1 MALLHVE
8 NLYKGFSGETLFKNI
23 TFSIDEKDKIG
34 VIGINGAGKTTLIKM
49 LLEEEENDVDPST
62 NQRGIISKKG
72 NLKIGYLSQNI
83 NVNPNNTIF
92 EELMLVFGKVM
103 EDHKKIQELS
113 LRLNI
118 EPENFDNIMEELAVV
133 TTRYEQEEG
142 YAIEYK
148 VKQVLNGLSIS
159 EDLWQQRIGD
169 LSGGQKSRTA
179 LGKILLEEPEL
190 LILDEPTNHLDLLA
204 IEWLE
209 KFLKDYNKAVMVVSH
224 DRYFLDNVVG
234 RIFEI
239 EGHTLKT
246 YKGNFTDYTIQK
258 EIYLSGAIKAFEK
271 EQEKIKQMEEYI
283 RRYKAGIKS
292 KQARG
297 RESLLNRM
305 ERMDNPVVNVRKM
318 KLKFE
323 IERPSVDRVL
333 KIEKLSKSYD
343 GKKIFQN
350 LNLEIFRGERVGLIG
365 KNGVGKSTL
374 LKIINGME
382 KADSGKVII
391 GDKVTIGYYDQ
402 NHQGL
407 DEKVSILNEFMFN
420 YPMSE
425 EDVRR
430 LAGGFLFPEEDVFKI
445 IGSLSGGEK
454 ARVTLMKLIL
464 KKANFL
470 VLDEPTNHLDI
481 YSREVLE
488 EALEDYQGTILIV
501 SHDRYFLEG
510 IVNTIYEITEDGA
523 EKFNGNYSEY
533 CAKKSKKLIEK
544 NNENIINNYEE
555 QKKIKNKISSLEKK
569 YVETEKN
576 IEKLEEKKVALEKE
590 YEIAGKKNILEELLK
605 IQEKLENIDTE
616 ILLEMEKWEEI
627 EKELKNLK
635 KAL

>member
-23 TFSIDEKDKIG
+23 TFSIDQKDKIG
-34 VIGINGAGKTTLIKM
+34 VIGVNGAGKTTLIKM
-49 LLEEEENDVDPST
+49 MLEIEENDVDPST
-62 NQRGIISKKG
+62 DRRGTISKKG
-72 NLKIGYLSQNI
+72 NLKVGYLSQNI
-83 NVNPNNTIF
+83 NLNYENTVF
-92 EELMLVFGKVM
+92 EELMTVFSSVL
-103 EDHKKIQELS
+103 EDYKKIHELS

-118 EPENFDNIMEELAVV
+118 EEENFDKIMEELSLVS
-133 TTRYEQEEG
+133 TRYEQAEG
-142 YAIEYK
+142 YSIEYK
-148 VKQVLNGLSIS
+148 VKQILNGLSLP
-159 EDLWQQRIGD
+159 EDLWNVKIGD

-190 LILDEPTNHLDLLA
+190 LILDEPTNHLDLIA

-224 DRYFLDNVVG
+224 DRYFLDNVAN

-239 EGHTLKT
+239 EGKTLRT

-258 EIYLSGAIKAFEK
+258 EAYLSGAVKAFEK
-271 EQEKIKQMEEYI
+271 EQDKIKKIEEYVQ
-283 RRYKAGIKS
+283 RYKAGIKS

-297 RESLLNRM
+297 RQKLLDRM
-305 ERMDNPVVNVRKM
+305 EKMENPIFSKRKM

-343 GKKIFQN
+343 GKRLFKN
-350 LNLEIFRGERVGLIG
+350 LDLEIFRGERVGIIG

-374 LKIINGME
+374 LKIVNGLE
-382 KADSGKVII
+382 KADRGTVTIGEKVS
-391 GDKVTIGYYDQ
+391 IGYYDQ

-407 DEKVSILNEFMFN
+407 DLKATILNEFLYN

-425 EDVRR
+425 EQVRT
-430 LAGGFLFPEEDVFKI
+430 LAGAFLFPEDDVMKV

-470 VLDEPTNHLDI
+470 ILDEPTNHLDI

-488 EALEDYQGTILIV
+488 EALEDYEGTILVV

-510 IVNTIYEITEDGA
+510 IVNTIYEITEEGA
-523 EKFNGNYSEY
+523 EKFKGDYEAY
-533 CAKKSKKLIEK
+533 CTQKKNVKEEK
-544 NNENIINNYEE
+544 VSDRVNDYEE
-555 QKKIKNKISSLEKK
+555 QKRIKNRISSLEKK
-569 YVETEKN
+569 FKEAEKD
-576 IEKLEEKKVALEKE
+576 IEKLENKKEKVQKDYDFAGKENNLEK
-590 YEIAGKKNILEELLK
+590 LLDL
-605 IQEKLENIDTE
+605 QNQLDSLDEE
-616 ILLEMEKWEEI
+616 ILNKMEEWESI
-627 EKELKNLK
+627 ENELKTLK
-635 KAL
+635 NTL

>member
-23 TFSIDEKDKIG
+23 TFSIDQKDKIG
-34 VIGINGAGKTTLIKM
+34 VIGVNGAGKTTLIKM
-49 LLEEEENDVDPST
+49 MLEIEENDVDPST
-62 NQRGIISKKG
+62 DRRGTISKKG
-72 NLKIGYLSQNI
+72 NLKVGYLSQNI
-83 NVNPNNTIF
+83 NLNNENTVF
-92 EELMLVFGKVM
+92 EELMTVFDSVVK
-103 EDHKKIQELS
+103 DYKKIHELS

-118 EPENFDNIMEELAVV
+118 EEENFDKIMEELSVV
-133 TTRYEQEEG
+133 STRYEQAEG
-142 YAIEYK
+142 YSIEYK
-148 VKQVLNGLSIS
+148 VKQILNGLSLP
-159 EDLWQQRIGD
+159 EDLWNQKIGD

-190 LILDEPTNHLDLLA
+190 LILDEPTNHLDLIA

-209 KFLKDYNKAVMVVSH
+209 KFLKEYNKAVMVVSH
-224 DRYFLDNVVG
+224 DRYFLDNVVN

-239 EGHTLKT
+239 EGKTLRT

-258 EIYLSGAIKAFEK
+258 EAYLSGAVKAFEK
-271 EQEKIKQMEEYI
+271 EQARIKKIEEYVL
-283 RRYKAGIKS
+283 RYKAGIKS

-297 RESLLNRM
+297 RQKLLDRM
-305 ERMDNPVVNVRKM
+305 EKMENPVFAKRKM

-343 GKKIFQN
+343 GKNLFKN
-350 LNLEIFRGERVGLIG
+350 LNLEIFRGERIGVIG

-374 LKIINGME
+374 LKIVNGLE
-382 KADSGKVII
+382 KADSGTVII
-391 GDKVTIGYYDQ
+391 GDKVSIGYYDQ
-402 NHQGL
+402 NHKGL
-407 DEKVSILNEFMFN
+407 DLKATILNEFLYN

-430 LAGGFLFPEEDVFKI
+430 LAGGFLFPEDDVMKV

-470 VLDEPTNHLDI
+470 ILDEPTNHLDI

-488 EALEDYQGTILIV
+488 EALEDYEGTILVV

-523 EKFNGNYSEY
+523 EKFKGDYEAY
-533 CAKKSKKLIEK
+533 CNQKKNIKEGKLSIGV
-544 NNENIINNYEE
+544 NDYEE
-555 QKKIKNKISSLEKK
+555 QKKIKNRISSLEKK
-569 YVETEKN
+569 YIEMEKE
-576 IEKLEEKKVALEKE
+576 IEKLENKKFL
-590 YEIAGKKNILEELLK
+590 
-605 IQEKLENIDTE
+605 
-616 ILLEMEKWEEI
+616 
-627 EKELKNLK
+627 
-635 KAL
+635 

>member
-23 TFSIDEKDKIG
+23 TFSIDQKDKIG
-34 VIGINGAGKTTLIKM
+34 VIGVNGAGKTTLIKM
-49 LLEEEENDVDPST
+49 MLEMEENDVDPST
-62 NQRGIISKKG
+62 DRRGTISKKG
-72 NLKIGYLSQNI
+72 NLKVGYLSQNI
-83 NVNPNNTIF
+83 NLNYENTVF
-92 EELMLVFGKVM
+92 EELMTVFSSVL
-103 EDHKKIQELS
+103 EDYKKIHELS

-118 EPENFDNIMEELAVV
+118 EENFDKIMEELSVV
-133 TTRYEQEEG
+133 STRYEQAEG
-142 YAIEYK
+142 YSIEYK
-148 VKQVLNGLSIS
+148 VKQILNGLSLP
-159 EDLWQQRIGD
+159 EDLWNVKIGD

-190 LILDEPTNHLDLLA
+190 LILDEPTNHLDLVA

-224 DRYFLDNVVG
+224 DRYFLDNVAN

-239 EGHTLKT
+239 EGKTLRT

-258 EIYLSGAIKAFEK
+258 EAYLSGAVKAFEK
-271 EQEKIKQMEEYI
+271 EQDKIKKIEEYVQ
-283 RRYKAGIKS
+283 RYKAGIKS

-297 RESLLNRM
+297 RQKLLDRM
-305 ERMDNPVVNVRKM
+305 EKMENPVFAKRKM

-333 KIEKLSKSYD
+333 KIEKLSKAYD
-343 GKKIFQN
+343 GKKLFDN
-350 LNLEIFRGERVGLIG
+350 LNLEIFRGERVGIIG

-374 LKIINGME
+374 LKIVNGIE
-382 KADSGKVII
+382 KADRGTVTI
-391 GDKVTIGYYDQ
+391 GEKVTIGYYDQ

-407 DEKVSILNEFMFN
+407 DLKATILNEFLYN

-425 EDVRR
+425 EEVRT
-430 LAGGFLFPEEDVFKI
+430 LAGAFLFPEDDVMKT

-470 VLDEPTNHLDI
+470 ILDEPTNHLDI

-488 EALEDYQGTILIV
+488 EALEDYEGTILVV

-510 IVNTIYEITEDGA
+510 IVNTIYEITENGA
-523 EKFNGNYSEY
+523 EKFKGDYEAY
-533 CAKKSKKLIEK
+533 CAKKKEVKEEK
-544 NNENIINNYEE
+544 VSEGVNDYEE
-555 QKKIKNKISSLEKK
+555 QKRIKNRISSLERK
-569 YVETEKN
+569 YSEVEKD
-576 IEKLEEKKVALEKE
+576 IEKLENKKEDVQKDYDLAGKINDLEKL
-590 YEIAGKKNILEELLK
+590 LEL
-605 IQEKLENIDTE
+605 QNRLEALDNE
-616 ILLEMEKWEEI
+616 ILSKMEEWEDI
-627 EKELKNLK
+627 ENELKTLK
-635 KAL
+635 NTL

>member
-23 TFSIDEKDKIG
+23 TFSIDQKDKIG
-34 VIGINGAGKTTLIKM
+34 VIGVNGAGKTTLIKM
-49 LLEEEENDVDPST
+49 MLEMEENDVDPST
-62 NQRGIISKKG
+62 DRRGTISKKG
-72 NLKIGYLSQNI
+72 NLKVGYLSQNI
-83 NVNPNNTIF
+83 NLNYENTVF
-92 EELMLVFGKVM
+92 DELMLVFGSVL
-103 EDHKKIQELS
+103 EDYKKIQELS
-113 LRLNI
+113 FRINL
-118 EPENFDNIMEELAVV
+118 EPDNFDKIMEELAVV

-148 VKQVLNGLSIS
+148 VKQILNGLSVQ
-159 EDLWQQRIGD
+159 EDLWKQKIGD
-169 LSGGQKSRTA
+169 LSGGQKSRVA

-190 LILDEPTNHLDLLA
+190 LILDEPTNHLDLVA

-246 YKGNFTDYTIQK
+246 YKGNFTEYTIQK
-258 EIYLSGAIKAFEK
+258 EVYLSGAMKAFEK

-305 ERMDNPVVNVRKM
+305 EKMENPVVNVRKM
-318 KLKFE
+318 KLKFD
-323 IERPSVDRVL
+323 IDRPSVDRVL
-333 KIEKLSKSYD
+333 KIQNLSKSYD

-350 LNLEIFRGERVGLIG
+350 LNLEIFRGERVGIIG

-374 LKIINGME
+374 LKIINGTE
-382 KADSGKVII
+382 KADSGVVTI
-391 GDKVTIGYYDQ
+391 GEKVTIGYYDQ
-402 NHQGL
+402 NHKGL
-407 DEKVSILNEFMFN
+407 DEKASILNEFMFN

-510 IVNTIYEITEDGA
+510 IVNTIYEITENGA
-523 EKFNGNYSEY
+523 EKFHGNYKEY
-533 CAKKSKKLIEK
+533 CERKNKPVVEK
-544 NNENIINNYEE
+544 DTKGVNDYEE
-555 QKKIKNKISSLEKK
+555 QKRVKNRISSLEKK
-569 YVETEKN
+569 YNETEKF
-576 IEKLEEKKVALEKE
+576 IEKLEEKKSLLEE
-590 YEIAGKKNILEELLK
+590 DYNQAGKENNLDKLLE
-605 IQEKLENIDTE
+605 IQEKMEKLDEE
-616 ILLEMEKWEEI
+616 IMKSMEKWEDI
-627 EKELKNLK
+627 EKELKILK

>member
-1 MALLHVE
+1 MALLHVD

-23 TFSIDEKDKIG
+23 SFSIDEKDKIG

-62 NQRGIISKKG
+62 NQRGTISKKG
-72 NLKIGYLSQNI
+72 NLRIGYLSQNI
-83 NVNPNNTIF
+83 NLNYENTVF
-92 EELMLVFGKVM
+92 DELMLVFGSVL
-103 EDHKKIQELS
+103 EDYKKIQELS
-113 LRLNI
+113 FKINL
-118 EPENFDNIMEELAVV
+118 EPDNFDKIMEELAVV

-148 VKQVLNGLSIS
+148 VKQILNGLSVQ
-159 EDLWQQRIGD
+159 EDLWKQKIGD
-169 LSGGQKSRTA
+169 LSGGQKSRVA

-190 LILDEPTNHLDLLA
+190 LILDEPTNHLDLVA

-246 YKGNFTDYTIQK
+246 YKGNFTEYTIQK
-258 EIYLSGAIKAFEK
+258 EVYLSGAMKAFEK

-305 ERMDNPVVNVRKM
+305 EKMENPVVNVRKM
-318 KLKFE
+318 KLKFD
-323 IERPSVDRVL
+323 IDRPSVDRVL
-333 KIEKLSKSYD
+333 KIQNLSKSYD

-350 LNLEIFRGERVGLIG
+350 LNLEIFRGERVGIIG

-374 LKIINGME
+374 LKIINGTE
-382 KADSGKVII
+382 KADSGVVTI
-391 GDKVTIGYYDQ
+391 GEKVTIGYYDQ
-402 NHQGL
+402 NHKGL
-407 DEKVSILNEFMFN
+407 DEKASILNEFMFN

-510 IVNTIYEITEDGA
+510 IVNTIYEITENGA
-523 EKFNGNYSEY
+523 EKFHGNYKEY
-533 CAKKSKKLIEK
+533 CERKNKPVVEK
-544 NNENIINNYEE
+544 DTKGVNDYEE
-555 QKKIKNKISSLEKK
+555 QKRVKNRISSLEKK
-569 YVETEKN
+569 YNETEKF
-576 IEKLEEKKVALEKE
+576 IEKLEEKKSLLEE
-590 YEIAGKKNILEELLK
+590 DYNQAGKENNLDKLLE
-605 IQEKLENIDTE
+605 IQEKMEKLDEE
-616 ILLEMEKWEEI
+616 IMESMEKWEDI
-627 EKELKNLK
+627 EKELKILK

>member
-49 LLEEEENDVDPST
+49 LLEEEENDVDPTT

-83 NVNPNNTIF
+83 NLNPNNTIF
-92 EELMLVFGKVM
+92 DELMLVFGKVM

-113 LRLNI
+113 LRINI
-118 EPENFDNIMEELAVV
+118 EPENFDSIMEELAVV

-246 YKGNFTDYTIQK
+246 YKGNFTEYTIQK

-292 KQARG
+292 KQACG
-297 RESLLNRM
+297 RESFLNRM
-305 ERMDNPVVNVRKM
+305 EKMENPVVNVRKM
-318 KLKFE
+318 KLKFD

-382 KADSGKVII
+382 KADSGKITI

-510 IVNTIYEITEDGA
+510 IVNTIYEITENGA

-533 CAKKSKKLIEK
+533 CAKKSKKLVEK
-544 NNENIINNYEE
+544 SNENVVNNYEE
-555 QKKIKNKISSLEKK
+555 QKKIKNRISSLERK

-576 IEKLEEKKVALEKE
+576 IEKLEEKKSNLEKE
-590 YEIAGKKNILEELLK
+590 YEIAGKKNVLEELLE
-605 IQEKLENIDTE
+605 IQEKLENIDLE
-616 ILLEMEKWEEI
+616 ILSEMEKWEEI